1 MPYRQYTNIAHTHA
15 QNWKEGVRMS
25 VFNKVHTLID
35 EKNTIG
41 AFENETELQ
50 CQFVNLSLG
59 QLCPVSIIYP
69 TSTGEYKRVDTLR
82 AQDFATCNY
91 NGNSGSREDCN
102 CLCVTIAKYLDLISS
117 GESNSCLSEVLHRD
131 SYDFLKAENY
141 EYLTFTCPIS
151 KLVKFAFPI
160 KFNKRLV
167 CVVFV
172 GQYSVISRHS
182 IKYALSHT
190 LSDYKKR
197 KQFQSL
203 SQLFNY
209 VSDTILPEMMSFQYK
224 VTKNFEEKEKEEL
237 NLSLSKAQRHLSR
250 SMINVLN
257 YNVDSDLEDFS
268 TAVLKLFWMGVKD
281 SYKDLFRELGA
292 HNIILF
298 IDDDFSES
306 LKTSKFLFGIELFS
320 ILKRYP
326 NDKNHLDI
334 FNLAKA
340 SVLCEKMNSDTITST
355 MYLIRED
362 FQKCFCNL
370 LTESIYQ
377 YDYVFYKNE
386 THLPYAILITHN
398 NANRNLSDTIVKCI
412 QKIASNIRFELSS
425 VLTKLSEHAT
435 KAILRIYRH
444 EIIHQVLAL
453 RTSINNLEPEE
464 NTYLSP
470 EKLLNIYNDCSDCL
484 SSLAFMT
491 ENIKLF
497 TSRSNT
503 TIYSIVHSCPFES
516 IDIFKDVINKHI
528 AMHRELRDSKNLW
541 FEVTGRT
548 ENSHKFECQTRFFN
562 LLLFNIISNAVK
574 YAYRC
579 TNIWFEYTLADTK
592 HQTKILTIRDYGSE
606 ISSSNEIYRL
616 YYRGPSVEHA
626 ETGSGIGL
634 FISKRISEIM
644 GVKLYH
650 QCSHI
655 SDYNVP
661 LLERYLEIYDE
672 YEGIYKSTAPTPE
685 CIMNE
690 IARLQMIKKYNHIVN
705 KNLPQDENKLC
716 NDEVVSRI
724 TKPTY
729 EVSFIIEL

>member
-1 MPYRQYTNIAHTHA
+1 
-15 QNWKEGVRMS
+15 MS
-25 VFNKVHTLID
+25 VFNKVHTLIV

-69 TSTGEYKRVDTLR
+69 TSAGEYKRVDTLR
-82 AQDFATCNY
+82 AQEFASCNY
-91 NGNSGSREDCN
+91 NGSNGSTADCN
-102 CLCVTIAKYLDLISS
+102 CLCVNIAKYLDRISG
-117 GESNSCLSEVLHRD
+117 GEGKSCLSEVLHHD
-131 SYDFLKAENY
+131 CYSFIKTENY

-160 KFNKRLV
+160 KFNGRLI

-172 GQYSVISRHS
+172 GQYRIISRYG
-182 IKYALSHT
+182 IKYALSHA
-190 LSDYKKR
+190 LPDYKKR
-197 KQFQSL
+197 KQFDS
-203 SQLFNY
+203 SAQLFNY
-209 VSDTILPEMMSFQYK
+209 VSETILPEMVSFQDK
-224 VTKNFEEKEKEEL
+224 MTKNFEEKEKEEL
-237 NLSLSKAQRHLSR
+237 NISLSKAQRQLSR
-250 SMINVLN
+250 AMINVLN

-268 TAVLKLFWMGVKD
+268 TAVLRLFWLSVKN
-281 SYKDLFRELGA
+281 SYEDLFRDLGA

-298 IDDDFSES
+298 IDDDFSEN
-306 LKTSKFLFGIELFS
+306 LKTSKYLFGIELFS

-326 NDKNHLDI
+326 IDNKHPEA

-340 SVLCEKMNSDTITST
+340 SLICEKMSSDTITST
-355 MYLIRED
+355 MQLIRDD
-362 FQKCFCNL
+362 FQKCFCSL
-370 LTESIYQ
+370 LTESLYQ

-386 THLPYAILITHN
+386 THLPYAILIIHN
-398 NANRNLSDTIVKCI
+398 NANRSLSNTIVNFI

-453 RTSINNLEPEE
+453 RTSINNLEPED
-464 NTYLSP
+464 NIYLSP
-470 EKLLNIYNDCSDCL
+470 EKLYNIYNDCSDCL

-503 TIYSIVHSCPFES
+503 TIYSIVHSCVYES

-548 ENSHKFECQTRFFN
+548 EISHKIECQPRFLN

-579 TNIWFEYTLADTK
+579 TNIWFEYTLADAK
-592 HQTKILTIRDYGSE
+592 YQTKILTIRDYGSE
-606 ISSSNEIYRL
+606 ISASNEIYRL

-661 LLERYLEIYDE
+661 LMERYLEIYDG
-672 YEGIYKSTAPTPE
+672 YEGEYKSTAPAPE

-690 IARLQMIKKYNHIVN
+690 ITRLQKMKKYNQIVN
-705 KNLPQDENKLC
+705 NNPPKYENTLC